1 MKYFK
6 CMLLT
11 FVMIF
16 STVLYGGCDSDEY
29 LLEGYS
35 SFYGR
40 VVVNPSIVK
49 MNEFVTFSIGDF
61 TISADDVFVSINS
74 STMIDG
80 KDVIKSISY
89 YVDGKK
95 VAEGSDKENGYSA
108 SWQVTNVSV
117 GSHVVSAKCTSNFKG
132 YTIGEN
138 IIQETLVV
146 E

>member
-1 MKYFK
+1 
-6 CMLLT
+6 
-11 FVMIF
+11 MIF

-117 GSHVVSAKCTSNFKG
+117 GSHVVSAKCTSNFNG